1 MCGQVVCDGRRRRE
15 EAGGGGVGREAADGM
30 QNQNKNPTQRCGEK
44 IDR

>member
-1 MCGQVVCDGRRRRE
+1 MDKLCVTGGGDGRRRE
-15 EAGGGGVGREAADGM
+15 EEAADGM